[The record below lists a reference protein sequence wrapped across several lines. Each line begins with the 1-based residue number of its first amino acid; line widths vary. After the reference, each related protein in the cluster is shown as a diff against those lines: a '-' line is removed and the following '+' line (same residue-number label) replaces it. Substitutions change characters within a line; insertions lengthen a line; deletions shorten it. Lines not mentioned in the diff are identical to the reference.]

1 MALSHKSNKLF
12 PIYRFSV
19 LGLKTMWPINHTHT
33 IHHPSLTCGVNKC
46 DCANLWFHFCM
57 TRQNRGYY
65 LVQIVLGRL
74 LRMKSC
80 RGRNGWLVVTWKV
93 GHEWMWMCLLPQ
105 YGSRAKMCDVHSMM
119 TSIGSNQLVPGLC
132 TFPGTDRPS
141 MDKWCSQFVLG
152 ELSVSRKDGR
162 ILLEVKDGV

>member
-33 IHHPSLTCGVNKC
+33 PYIIRVSHVAWTNVIAQIYGLIFAWPVKPWILFGANSFSEDGMADWLWPGKWVMNGCGCAYFHNTVHVRKCVMFTLWWRPS
-46 DCANLWFHFCM
+46 
-57 TRQNRGYY
+57 
-65 LVQIVLGRL
+65 VLI
-74 LRMKSC
+74 S
-80 RGRNGWLVVTWKV
+80 
-93 GHEWMWMCLLPQ
+93 
-105 YGSRAKMCDVHSMM
+105 
-119 TSIGSNQLVPGLC
+119 VPGLC